1 MQGVKMNNTRL
12 AVRPKDFL
20 KELLDG
26 SNGYMDI
33 RAIDPYGNKKNKKEF
48 LSKDELEYWE
58 PLKGCDIYMGVRPRK
73 DKIKP
78 GNAENTMPSSWIW
91 ADYDNLQGDNAEQKY
106 RALQVRLKGAGVPQP
121 AIVVNSGNGLH
132 SYWKM
137 DEPINEPK
145 DILIRLCELTGAD
158 VSCTDNARILRVP
171 GTFNLKDTNNP
182 KAVEIIEY
190 DTSLIYPL
198 EYFIGS
204 IGLTGW
210 TDKAK
215 TLESEIE
222 PASNKE
228 LKGLIENLNILPCTR
243 SMINNGVTQGHRNF
257 ALGRITKDLQ
267 RVGLTRKRALQ
278 IVLTWNMNNKP
289 MESESKVRNDFN
301 SYWTEDYKLL
311 GCNLDVPENK
321 LEIRKQQAFLD
332 TYCDKEKCVKYGM
345 ISNLYFDNAIYVDN
359 RIFDYYKKITGNEIA
374 VYGVLQRHRQG
385 LDIDQ
390 LMEKLTA
397 RATKKP
403 IATKKTIR
411 KYLDNL
417 ISLGLIESYKGNRK
431 MGVNDIYKFK
441 PQGTFGMGYTLVTN
455 GAINGL
461 IDGRS
466 TSGEFKVYVLLMKFA
481 FGKHT
486 AYPSLGELARYMG
499 TSKNSLSMQLKSLE
513 ENDYLIKEI
522 KSSNGIDRTSYKLI
536 L

>member
-1 MQGVKMNNTRL
+1 MNKTSL

-26 SNGYMDI
+26 SNGYMEI
-33 RAIDPYGNKKNKKEF
+33 RSMDPLTEIVVSREW
-48 LSKDELEYWE
+48 LSLEQLEYWE
-58 PLKGCDIYMGVRPRK
+58 PLKGVNVYMGVRPRK
-73 DKIKP
+73 DNKSGKSKDTLAS
-78 GNAENTMPSSWIW
+78 NWLW
-91 ADYDNLQGDNAEQKY
+91 ADYDKLQGNDAEQKH
-106 RALQVRLKGAGVPQP
+106 RALQVRLKRAGIPQP
-121 AIVVNSGNGLH
+121 SIVINSGNGLH
-132 SYWKM
+132 AYWKM
-137 DEPINEPK
+137 DKAINHPK

-158 VSCTDNARILRVP
+158 EQATDNARILRVP
-171 GTFNLKDTNNP
+171 ETLNLKDINNP
-182 KAVEIIEY
+182 KEVKIIEY

-198 EYFIGS
+198 GYFTGL

-222 PASNKE
+222 LVGNERLAR
-228 LKGLIENLNILPCTR
+228 LIENLNILPCTR
-243 SMINNGVTQGHRNF
+243 SMINNGVPQGHRNF

-278 IVLTWNMNNKP
+278 IVLTWNRNNTP
-289 MESESKVRNDFN
+289 MESENKVRNDFN
-301 SYWTEDYKLL
+301 SYWVEDYKLL
-311 GCNLDVPENK
+311 GCHLDIPENK
-321 LEIRKQQAFLD
+321 PEVREQQAFLD
-332 TYCDKEKCVKYGM
+332 TYCDKGNCVRYGM
-345 ISNLYFDNAIYVDN
+345 ISNLYFNNSIYLDN

-513 ENDYLIKEI
+513 DNDYLKKEI
-522 KSSNGIDRTSYKLI
+522 INSNGIDQTSYKLI

>member
-1 MQGVKMNNTRL
+1 MNNTRL

-26 SNGYMDI
+26 SNGYMEI
-33 RAIDPYGNKKNKKEF
+33 RSIDPLTEIVVSREW
-48 LSKDELEYWE
+48 LSLEQLEYWE
-58 PLKGCDIYMGVRPRK
+58 PLKGVNVYMGVRPRK
-73 DKIKP
+73 DNKSGKSKDTLAS
-78 GNAENTMPSSWIW
+78 NWLW
-91 ADYDNLQGDNAEQKY
+91 ADYDNLQGNDAYEKY
-106 RALQVRLKGAGVPQP
+106 RALQGRLKVTGVPKP
-121 AIVVNSGNGLH
+121 SIVINSGNGLH
-132 SYWKM
+132 AYWKM
-137 DEPINEPK
+137 DKPINHPK
-145 DILIRLCELTGAD
+145 DILNILCGLTGAD
-158 VSCTDNARILRVP
+158 EQATDNARILRVP
-171 GTFNLKDTNNP
+171 ETLNLKDINNP

-190 DTSLIYPL
+190 DTSRVYPL
-198 EYFIGS
+198 EYFTGL
-204 IGLTGW
+204 IGLPDW
-210 TDKAK
+210 VDESKAG
-215 TLESEIE
+215 ESEIE

-228 LKGLIENLNILPCTR
+228 LKGLIENLNILHCTR
-243 SMINNGVTQGHRNF
+243 SMINNGVPQVHRNF

-267 RVGLTRKRALQ
+267 RVGLSRKRALH
-278 IVLTWNMNNKP
+278 IVLTWNRNNTP

-311 GCNLDVPENK
+311 GCHLDVPENK
-321 LEIRKQQAFLD
+321 PEVREQQAFLD
-332 TYCDKEKCVKYGM
+332 AYCDKEKCVRYGM
-345 ISNLYFDNAIYVDN
+345 INNLYFDNAIYVDN
-359 RIFDYYKKITGNEIA
+359 RIFDYYKKITGNEIV

-417 ISLGLIESYKGNRK
+417 INLGLIESYKGNRTI
-431 MGVNDIYKFK
+431 GVNDIYKFK

-481 FGKHT
+481 FGKRT

-522 KSSNGIDRTSYKLI
+522 KSSNGIDRTSYRLI